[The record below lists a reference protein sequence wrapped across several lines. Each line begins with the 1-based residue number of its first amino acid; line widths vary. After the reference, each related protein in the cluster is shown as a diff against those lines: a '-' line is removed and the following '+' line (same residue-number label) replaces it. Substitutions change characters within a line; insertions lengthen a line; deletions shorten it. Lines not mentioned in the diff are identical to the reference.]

1 MTTHD
6 DTPTEQYPP
15 SHLRVVLSALWF
27 DNAELATDLLGELDA
42 PTLRRLGEV
51 FDRAGQMCF
60 DAARQSRGDA
70 VVIGPCGPASPVS
83 HHPHRPARAEVT
95 FDVDGAL

>member
-6 DTPTEQYPP
+6 DTPTEQYAP
-15 SHLRVVLSALWF
+15 SIRVVLSALWF
-27 DNAELATDLLGELDA
+27 DSTEVAAEALGELDA
-42 PTLRRLGEV
+42 PTLRRLGEL

-60 DAARQSRGDA
+60 DAARRSRGDA
-70 VVIGPCGPASPVS
+70 VVTGPCGPASPVLR
-83 HHPHRPARAEVT
+83 HPHRPARAEVT